1 MAGWAN
7 VEKEAVTRRKLYS
20 LLSNLKSSP
29 GDYLTLYIKPSFL
42 PHYIDELSLQPE
54 YRVYTDE
61 IKGIVNNKAVIQEV
75 DRYDT
80 GAAIFWQ
87 EGGNKHVVLPPFPIS
102 ENKASIGKLD
112 ISLLYEILER
122 KYIIGVVL
130 VTWGSYAIGIFDEHD
145 NLVESKTGTG
155 YIHKEHKKGGRSQKR
170 FARRTEEQKKDFL
183 RKVSNR
189 VEEKFKSY
197 TLDYIFFGGNR
208 LIRKPLLKEC
218 IYLKSETYKISGR
231 TLGLRYASK
240 ETLNHS
246 LEEITSSL
254 TFRF

>member
-1 MAGWAN
+1 
-7 VEKEAVTRRKLYS
+7 VEKEAVTRRKLYN
-20 LLSNLKSSP
+20 LLSNLESSP

-42 PHYIDELSLQPE
+42 CHYIDELSLRPE
-54 YRVYTDE
+54 YRAYTAE
-61 IKGIVNNKAVIQEV
+61 IKEMVNNKAVIQELE
-75 DRYDT
+75 RYET

-87 EGGNKHVVLPPFPIS
+87 EGRSKYMVLPPFPIRK
-102 ENKASIGKLD
+102 NKASIGKID
-112 ISLLYEILER
+112 ISLLYEILGR

-130 VTWGSYAIGIFDEHD
+130 VTWGSYAIGVFDEHD
-145 NLVESKTGTG
+145 NLVESKAGTG
-155 YIHKEHKKGGRSQKR
+155 YIHKEHKKGGSSQKR

-183 RKVSNR
+183 RKVSNS

-218 IYLKSETYKISGR
+218 ICLKSEIYKISGR
-231 TLGLRYASK
+231 TLGLRYANR
-240 ETLNHS
+240 ETLNHT

-254 TFRF
+254 AFRF